1 MKNKRALRDNAL
13 ISLLYLAAGI
23 TALLVV
29 GIIGFVLVK
38 GLAHISWS
46 FLTSSP
52 SALKNT
58 IGILPNILNTLY
70 LILLAI
76 AIALPIGVG
85 AAVYLTEYDVNKK
98 LVAIIEFATET
109 LAGLPSILYGLVG
122 MLFFCRVLKLQTSLI
137 SGSLTLVI
145 MILPTII
152 RTTQEALK
160 TVPLSY
166 REGAHGLG
174 ATRWYM
180 IRTIVLPS
188 SIDGIVTG
196 CILAIGRIVGESAAL
211 LFTAGVGTVI
221 AGNIVDAYRTSGGS
235 LAVALYVYVYERA
248 EFDVGFA
255 IAAVLM
261 LLVFVIN
268 FAAKK
273 AGKSLKSKGEQL

>member
-261 LLVFVIN
+261 LLVVVIN

>member
-255 IAAVLM
+255 IAAVL
-261 LLVFVIN
+261 
-268 FAAKK
+268 
-273 AGKSLKSKGEQL
+273 